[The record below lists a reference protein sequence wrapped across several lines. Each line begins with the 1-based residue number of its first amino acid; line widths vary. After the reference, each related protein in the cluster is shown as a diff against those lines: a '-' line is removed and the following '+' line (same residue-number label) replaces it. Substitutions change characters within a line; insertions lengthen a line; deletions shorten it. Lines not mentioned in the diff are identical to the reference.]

1 MIDYCLERPEDAAN
15 IELLLDKAFGPG
27 RFAKTA
33 YRLREG
39 VKFIPELSMVALE
52 DGVLRGSLRY
62 WPIVIGS
69 ARKRAILLGPLVV
82 DPELQGQGIAFRLME
97 ISLQKASE
105 EGHEI
110 VVLVG
115 DEPYYARIGF
125 SAAAA
130 RGLRMPGPVDPTRL
144 LAREL
149 SPSALNG
156 VGGLISRACVRRDST
171 ADQPVKKRAARL

>member
-39 VKFIPELSMVALE
+39 VKFIPHLSMVALE
-52 DGVLRGSLRY
+52 DGVLCGSLRY
-62 WPIVIGS
+62 WPIVIGA
-69 ARKRAILLGPLVV
+69 ARTRAILLGPLVV

-97 ISLQKASE
+97 LSLQKAGDD
-105 EGHEI
+105 GHEI

-115 DEPYYARIGF
+115 DEPYYARVGF

-130 RGLRMPGPVDPTRL
+130 RGLRMPGPVDPARL

-149 SPSALNG
+149 KPGALQG
-156 VGGLISRACVRRDST
+156 ITGLIGRAHAGENAAFDK
-171 ADQPVKKRAARL
+171 PVKKRAVNL